1 MNSKLTGSRRA
12 SRANTAFGSRKT
24 FRVWN
29 SFEAFKK
36 FLKLSLVTLKAPK
49 KGLSFSPWDY
59 WPWLLM
65 WNKSEG
71 LELSLNQIIGLN
83 AWSLKPIIQK
93 KARIFLPCLSEQAL
107 WLSDSHHYYIY
118 EAARASAK
126 REAEDFAKGGGEAAK
141 VYHPHKQFVKSWF
154 VVEHGSLICS
164 VSHNP
169 LFFLTPLL
177 SCPLL
182 GFLRD
187 HKQKTA
193 CAMHLC

>member
-1 MNSKLTGSRRA
+1 M
-12 SRANTAFGSRKT
+12 
-24 FRVWN
+24 
-29 SFEAFKK
+29 
-36 FLKLSLVTLKAPK
+36 
-49 KGLSFSPWDY
+49 
-59 WPWLLM
+59 
-65 WNKSEG
+65 
-71 LELSLNQIIGLN
+71 
-83 AWSLKPIIQK
+83 
-93 KARIFLPCLSEQAL
+93 
-107 WLSDSHHYYIY
+107 Y

-126 REAEDFAKGGGEAAK
+126 REAEDFAKGGEAAK

-187 HKQKTA
+187 VSSFSKPQTVNCVRNAPLLTISCSARKLMQYSIVVRRRRLGKIHFTAICLVLDANFTKRKTDMAAEQKFQIFTV
-193 CAMHLC
+193 